1 MKFPR
6 QIRFVMPF
14 LLIATI
20 YAQTDA
26 LRQGVASFREGRYK
40 DALSEFRAAQ
50 RLVPNDASLE
60 NLIGITETKLGQI
73 DDANRAYQLSI
84 RLNPRYP
91 EARKNLAFNYLQAGQ
106 YGPAEAQL
114 KSALALDGA
123 DRVIHYYLVILYLS
137 TQRDRE
143 AIANIDA
150 AKDLL
155 KSDSDTA
162 TLAIEA
168 SLRCG
173 ATEQAE
179 KLADLVW
186 SGSGLSVKQKYQLAR
201 DFDDKGLYVDSAKF
215 YRRLLQMTP
224 DSWETQYDLAVTL
237 AKAKQ
242 TAEALNLL
250 ASMEDQH
257 SGDPKILAMVASAAE
272 YAGNSSLAL
281 NAYQKAI
288 SADPANPDRYLDC
301 TRLLMDLNRY
311 DEAAKIVSQGIAQVA
326 DPYALR
332 IRLGAIEMMRGSHEQ
347 AIPEYRQ
354 AIAMHPEIALGYV
367 ALAQTYMKDGDE
379 QTAMKV
385 LTEGRTRVAPDFA
398 LEYAFGLVSSDLGR
412 QDQAIEAFTRSEQLN
427 PDVVEPH
434 YKLGMIYFQNGQLK
448 KAQGEFESVL
458 RINDSYS
465 GAYFQLSRLYAR
477 LGDVQRARQM
487 AEKGQELLR
496 TQQDQAITAE
506 KSRLS
511 SLRPQ

>member
-1 MKFPR
+1 MNLPFQFP
-6 QIRFVMPF
+6 FVMP
-14 LLIATI
+14 LLLVATI

-26 LRQGVASFREGRYK
+26 LQEGVVSFREGRYEE
-40 DALSEFRAAQ
+40 ALSEFHEAQ
-50 RLVPNDASLE
+50 RLRPNDASLE
-60 NLIGITETKLGQI
+60 NFIGITETKLGHI
-73 DDANRAYQLSI
+73 DDANRDYQASI

-91 EARKNLAFNYLQAGQ
+91 EAYKNLAFNYLQAGQ

-114 KSALALDGA
+114 KSALALDGSDPA
-123 DRVIHYYLVILYLS
+123 IHYYLVILYLS

-143 AIANIDA
+143 VVANVDA
-150 AKDLL
+150 AKNLL

-168 SLRCG
+168 SLRSG
-173 ATEQAE
+173 AIEQAE
-179 KLADLVW
+179 KLADLIE
-186 SGSGLSVKQKYQLAR
+186 SGSGLSVKQEYQLAK
-201 DFDDKGLYVDSAKF
+201 DFDDRGLLVDSVKH
-215 YRRLLQMTP
+215 YRRVLQMSP
-224 DSWETQYDLAVTL
+224 DSWEAQYDLAVTL

-242 TAEALNLL
+242 TVEALKLL
-250 ASMEDQH
+250 ESMENQH
-257 SGDPKILAMVASAAE
+257 SGDAKVLAMIASAAE
-272 YAGNSSLAL
+272 YAGDSSLAL
-281 NAYQKAI
+281 NTYQKAI
-288 SADPANPDRYLDC
+288 RADPANPDRYLDC

-311 DEAAKIVSQGIAQVA
+311 DEAAKIATQGIPEVP

-332 IRLGAIEMMRGSHEQ
+332 IRLGAIEMMRGSHEKAVDDYQ
-347 AIPEYRQ
+347 Q
-354 AIAMHPEIALGYV
+354 AIAMHPEVALGYV

-379 QTAMKV
+379 QRAMKV

-398 LEYAFGLVSSDLGR
+398 LEYAFGLVSSDLG
-412 QDQAIEAFTRSEQLN
+412 QQEQAIEAFTRSEQLN
-427 PDVVEPH
+427 PDIVEPH

-448 KAQGEFESVL
+448 KAQEEFESVL

-465 GAYFQLSRLYAR
+465 SAYYQLSRLYAR
-477 LGDVQRARQM
+477 LGDTQQARRM